1 MEIKLVITIDE
12 KVEKLADKILHALSL
27 RNDAPAPQSKA
38 PETAKETKRPETSVK
53 PKMDAT
59 AVEKPID
66 PKPEPEGV
74 LLEPES
80 PSVSLADFISAEVGK
95 VEPVAKTEATPSV
108 SVTAADARVAVNK
121 ARERKVNMDTIK
133 DLIVKKYQSKNVSAI
148 PEAKLVAFIADVEA
162 L

>member
-38 PETAKETKRPETSVK
+38 PEPAKETKQPETSAK
-53 PKMDAT
+53 PKTAAK

-80 PSVSLADFISAEVGK
+80 PSVSLADFIEVGK
-95 VEPVAKTEATPSV
+95 TEPVAKTEATPSV

-148 PEAKLVAFIADVEA
+148 PEAKLAAFIADVEA